1 MSKRRK
7 MSTAGGGLVRWLPA
21 KHRRL
26 VDNYE
31 WNQGNGWVTEV
42 AAEDLPNLLQY
53 PEFELVNLESPVEP
67 VESETTL

>member
-7 MSTAGGGLVRWLPA
+7 MSTGGGLVRYVPG

-26 VDNYE
+26 VDKYE
-31 WNQGNGWVTEV
+31 WNQGNEWVTEV

-53 PEFELVNLESPVEP
+53 PEFELVNFEESPVEP
-67 VESETTL
+67 VEEQTL